1 MFKTLALRNFT
12 RSAARDCG
20 CNVGRNSARNASRNP
35 LRTSV
40 RSYSAQPQAKS
51 ASTPIFAG
59 AAAIAGAVAGA
70 ALYKFSD
77 SSAVQSESTPAQK
90 ELGEL
95 TKVQYADKETIKK
108 ALDEIAES
116 IGKDK
121 VVTNHDDCVEASDSD
136 WQSRHHHPWEV
147 ASAIARPSST
157 QDVSNILKI
166 CNKYKVPVVALSGGT
181 SLEGHI
187 TPVYGG
193 VTLDM
198 SGMAEILELHKE
210 DLDVVVQPAIDWE
223 SLGDYLAP
231 YGLMFGT
238 DAGPGANIGGMCA
251 NCSSGIG
258 AFRNGPM
265 RHNVVNLTVVLAD
278 GTVFKTKRRP
288 RKSSAG
294 YSLNDLFVGSEGTLG
309 IVTEV
314 TLKLTPAPQLS
325 RVGILTYNKIQD
337 ATETV
342 QDLLLIPGL
351 QLNAVEFMDDNQM
364 RIINE
369 AGLTDSKFAEKHS
382 LLLRFAGSSENT
394 INSDIEKVR
403 EAAKK
408 HELVDMA
415 FSNNKDESDELWS
428 ARKNALWSMMNWATP
443 KKMWTTDVAVPIS
456 NLSTIM
462 QESRDW
468 LKDVGLDA
476 SIVGHVGDGNFHA
489 LIAYDP
495 KTELEQTEHV
505 VDKMVKRAIEL
516 DGTSTGEHGIGVG
529 KRHYLVEEVGPDAVA
544 VMRGIKQTLD
554 PNMILNPGKVF
565 QTSLDDV
572 TDH

>member
-1 MFKTLALRNFT
+1 MFALRNVART
-12 RSAARDCG
+12 AARDCG
-20 CNVGRNSARNASRNP
+20 CNVGRNAARNASHNP
-35 LRTSV
+35 LRSAV
-40 RSYSAQPQAKS
+40 RNYSAQSPAKS
-51 ASTPIFAG
+51 ASTSAPFFAG
-59 AAAIAGAVAGA
+59 AAAIAGAIAGA
-70 ALYKFSD
+70 TFYKSSD
-77 SSAVQSESTPAQK
+77 SSAVQAESAAAEK
-90 ELGEL
+90 EIGAL
-95 TKVQYADKETIKK
+95 TKVKYADKETTKK
-108 ALDEIAES
+108 AIDEIAEA

-121 VVTNHDDCVEASDSD
+121 VVTGHDDCVDASDSE

-147 ASAIARPSST
+147 SSAIAKPGST
-157 QDVSNILKI
+157 QDVSNILKV

-198 SGMAEILELHKE
+198 SGMADILELHKE
-210 DLDVVVQPAIDWE
+210 DLDVVVQPGIDWE

-258 AFRNGPM
+258 AFKNGPM

-325 RVGILTYNKIQD
+325 RVGILTYDKIQD
-337 ATETV
+337 ATDTV
-342 QDLLLIPGL
+342 KDLLLIPGL

-364 RIINE
+364 RIVNE
-369 AGLTDSKFAEKHS
+369 AGLTDRKFEEKHS
-382 LLLRFAGSSENT
+382 LLLRFAGSSETT
-394 INSDIEKVR
+394 INSDIDKVR
-403 EAAKK
+403 DAAKK
-408 HELVDMA
+408 HDLINMTFA
-415 FSNNKDESDELWS
+415 SNQDESDELWS

-443 KKMWTTDVAVPIS
+443 KKMWTTDVAVPMS

-462 QESRDW
+462 HESRDW
-468 LKDVGLDA
+468 LKDVGLDC

-495 KTELEQTEHV
+495 KTELDKTEHV

-554 PNMILNPGKVF
+554 PNTILNPGKVF

-572 TDH
+572 SDH